1 MLTKFQITM
10 LESIRSEPRSTRH
23 IADSSWERA
32 GSGSFTF
39 DRVHASMRR
48 LEDRGLVRRSST
60 NPIAWELTR
69 EGRKAIS

>member
-1 MLTKFQITM
+1 M
-10 LESIRSEPRSTRH
+10 LESIKQVPQSTRH
-23 IADSSWERA
+23 IANASWERA
-32 GSGSFTF
+32 GSGQFTF